1 MIIGFDA
8 SRAFISE
15 RTGTEN
21 YSYNILVNLL
31 QTDRRNAYKIYLR
44 LPAELLDK
52 RAEEMYQGKSQ
63 KERVTQWV
71 ETVRKQLPPTQNYRL
86 IVIKN
91 KWLWTQVGLARELWK
106 YPPDVLFVPAHTLPV
121 VRKKKIRT
129 VVTIHDLGYEYL
141 PQYHQFPQKLWL
153 NRSTEYAVKHAD
165 RLIAVSEATK
175 EDLVGKL
182 KADEKKI
189 SVIYEG
195 FGWDSFNKQNIQKP
209 GITLLSHYSLDS
221 DYILFIGTIQPRK
234 NLVRLIQAFS
244 QVIQSS
250 LVQEQMPKLQLALAG
265 KKGWLHEDIFAE
277 SARSG
282 VADRVKFL
290 GHVPDAEAI
299 SLLKGAKVFVFPSL
313 FEGFGIP
320 IIEAQSVNTPVV
332 TSRKKPMTEVGGD
345 GCEYVDP
352 ESPEDIARGINKVL
366 GDRLYADSLRKKG
379 LVNVQRFSWK
389 KAGDETLRVL
399 EK

>member
-44 LPAELLDK
+44 LPSAILDK
-52 RAEEMYQGKSQ
+52 VADEMYKGKSK
-63 KERVTQWV
+63 KERIAEWV
-71 ETVRKQLPPTQNYRL
+71 ESVRKQLPPTQNYRL

-121 VRKKKIRT
+121 IRRKKIKT

-165 RLIAVSEATK
+165 RLVAVSEATK
-175 EDLVGKL
+175 EDLINKL
-182 KADEKKI
+182 KAEEKKI

-195 FGWDSFNKQNIQKP
+195 FGWDSPSKQTIQKP
-209 GITLLSHYSLDS
+209 GITLLSHYGLQN
-221 DYILFIGTIQPRK
+221 DYLLFIGTIQPRK
-234 NLVRLIQAFS
+234 NLVRLIQAFAEVVKS
-244 QVIQSS
+244 AY
-250 LVQEQMPKLQLALAG
+250 VQEHLPTLQLVLMG

-277 SARSG
+277 PARSG
-282 VADRVKFL
+282 VSDRVKFL
-290 GHVPDAEAI
+290 GHVPDTEAI
-299 SLLKGAKVFVFPSL
+299 SLLKGAKCFVYPSL

-320 IIEAQSVNTPVV
+320 IIEAQSVNTVVV
-332 TSRKKPMTEVGGD
+332 TSKKKPMTEVGGD
-345 GCEYVDP
+345 ACEYVDP
-352 ESPEDIARGINKVL
+352 ESVEDIARGIERVL
-366 GDRLYADSLRKKG
+366 KDRMYADSLRKKG
-379 LVNVQRFSWK
+379 FFNVQRFSWK
-389 KAGDETLRVL
+389 KASEETLRVL